1 MSDRNI
7 DFKRNIYETPSTAHG
22 KEEKKMKK
30 LIMLG
35 LSLLM
40 LGSLAACSSNESN
53 SKDDNTL
60 VIYSPN
66 SEGLIKATIP
76 LFEQKTGIKVD
87 LQQAGTG
94 ELMKK
99 LQSEKNDPIADVL
112 FGGAHSQ
119 YIQNEDLFEKYTS
132 VNDANILEE
141 YQNTSGFTTSYSLD
155 GSVLVVN
162 KKLAGD
168 MKIEGYA
175 DLLNPELKGKIA
187 TADPASSSSAF
198 AQLTNILKA
207 MGGYDDENA
216 WKYVREL
223 FENIDGKI
231 EGSSSSV
238 YKKVADGEM
247 VVGLTYEDPAVTL
260 INDGADI
267 EIVYPKEG
275 SVFLPATSGI
285 IKNAKHMENAKKFID
300 FLTSQELQYIYGT
313 ETTNRPVLKK
323 VQTSENMKPMN
334 EIKTIVEDQNYVNEN
349 KDKIVERY
357 KEIFA
362 SIN

>member
-1 MSDRNI
+1 
-7 DFKRNIYETPSTAHG
+7 
-22 KEEKKMKK
+22 MKK
-30 LIMLG
+30 LMMLV

-40 LGSLAACSSNESN
+40 VGTVSACSNAEDGGN
-53 SKDDNTL
+53 QEEEENKL
-60 VIYSPN
+60 VVYSPN

-94 ELMKK
+94 ELVKK
-99 LQSEKNDPIADVL
+99 LQSEKNDPIADVM

-119 YIQNEDLFEKYTS
+119 FIQNEELFEPYVS
-132 VNDANILEE
+132 PNDKNVMES
-141 YQNTSGFTTSYSLD
+141 YQNTSGFTTSYALD
-155 GSVLVVN
+155 GSVLIVN

-168 MKIEGYA
+168 MKIESYE

-207 MGGYDDENA
+207 KGGYDDEQA
-216 WKYVREL
+216 WKYVEDL
-223 FENIDGKI
+223 FTNVDGKI

-260 INDGADI
+260 KNDGADI

-275 SVFLPATSGI
+275 CVFLPATAGI
-285 IKNAKHMENAKKFID
+285 VKNAKHMENAKKFID
-300 FLTSQELQYIYGT
+300 FLIEQEMQDIYGT
-313 ETTNRPVLKK
+313 ETTNRPVLKEAK
-323 VQTSENMKPMN
+323 TGDNMKSMKDIN
-334 EIKTIVEDQNYVNEN
+334 ILEEDMDYVNKY
-349 KDKIVERY
+349 KDAMVERY

>member
-1 MSDRNI
+1 
-7 DFKRNIYETPSTAHG
+7 
-22 KEEKKMKK
+22 MKK
-30 LIMLG
+30 LLMLG

-40 LGSLAACSSNESN
+40 VGSMSACSSS
-53 SKDDNTL
+53 SDDKGKEDENKL

-99 LQSEKNDPIADVL
+99 LQSEKNDPIADIM

-119 YIQNEDLFEKYTS
+119 FIQNADLFEKYTS
-132 VNDANILEE
+132 PNDKNVIDI
-141 YQNTSGFTTSYSLD
+141 YQNTSGFTTSYALD
-155 GSVLVVN
+155 GSLLVVN

-168 MKIEGYA
+168 MKIESYE
-175 DLLNPELKGKIA
+175 DLLNPKLKGKIA

-207 MGGYDDENA
+207 KGGYDDEKA
-216 WKYVREL
+216 WSYVKEL
-223 FENIDGKI
+223 FTNVDGKI

-260 INDGADI
+260 KNDGADI

-275 SVFLPATSGI
+275 SVFLPATAGI
-285 IKNAKHMENAKKFID
+285 IKDAKHKENAKKFID
-300 FLTSQELQYIYGT
+300 FLISQEMQDIYGT
-313 ETTNRPVLKK
+313 ETTNRPVLKEVK
-323 VQTSENMKPMN
+323 TSDNMKPMKD
-334 EIKTIVEDQNYVNEN
+334 IKTLEEDQDYVNKNKDTIVEH
-349 KDKIVERY
+349 Y